1 MIGTCPSDI
10 SCHVHMYLAL
20 YFAFLNGF
28 DFSFLS
34 IISLNVRDEMLEM
47 YSALLLLNYKM
58 PFSLYALHGHQTKSC
73 LIITLGKL
81 NNFKI
86 DILMHAE

>member
-1 MIGTCPSDI
+1 MIGTCPLDI
-10 SCHVHMYLAL
+10 SCHVHMYLAV

-58 PFSLYALHGHQTKSC
+58 PFSLYVMCGCASWTSNKKLFDNLT
-73 LIITLGKL
+73 GKI
-81 NNFKI
+81 K
-86 DILMHAE
+86 